1 MQTIDNEMLRQL
13 TAEAQAVAAHAYAP
27 YSKFRVGATLLLDN
41 GELVTGANVENA
53 SYGLTICAER
63 SAMVR
68 AVAMYG
74 PKIRVVGCAVTNLND
89 AASPPCGA
97 CLQVLS
103 EFMEPT
109 APMILRGKAGWDHYT
124 FEELFPHRF
133 KLLP

>member
-1 MQTIDNEMLRQL
+1 MQTIDNEMLRRL
-13 TAEAQAVAAHAYAP
+13 TAEAEEVAVHAYAP
-27 YSKFRVGATLLLDN
+27 YSRFRVGATLLLDN
-41 GELVTGANVENA
+41 GKTVTGANVENA

-63 SAMVR
+63 SAVVR

-109 APMILRGKAGWDHYT
+109 APMILRGKSGWDRFT

-133 KLLP
+133 QLLP

>member
-1 MQTIDNEMLRQL
+1 MQTIDNEMLQRL
-13 TAEAQAVAAHAYAP
+13 TAEAEAVAGQAYAP

-41 GELVTGANVENA
+41 GELVTGANVENG

-63 SAMVR
+63 SAVVR

-74 PKIRVVGCAVTNLND
+74 PKIRIVGCAVTNLND

-103 EFMEPT
+103 EFMEP
-109 APMILRGKAGWDHYT
+109 AGPMILRGKAGYDHFT

-133 KLLP
+133 QLVP